1 MALKVAKLEEIHS
14 EMCGLLAERQ
24 DEMARTAPS
33 GNGTAGGDLTEISAE
48 IGNWSDDAAK
58 IEAADGKESE
68 AAIADLVERAKHICW
83 RLSSSAAGR
92 GK

>member
-1 MALKVAKLEEIHS
+1 MALKVAQLEEIHS

-24 DEMARTAPS
+24 DELARTAPS
-33 GNGTAGGDLTEISAE
+33 GEDTAASDLDRLAAE

-58 IEAADGKESE
+58 VETADGKENE
-68 AAIADLVERAKHICW
+68 AAIADLAEQAKQICW
-83 RLSSSAAGR
+83 RLSSGYAGG